1 MASSMVRASTLPSS
15 STRRFTFS
23 SSGTSKWLLAFSA
36 GAGGSQVTETYT
48 ETERHQKDERDPV
61 GEERKRTGERQA
73 KNDGG
78 AFCPGHTAL
87 LTSLQLGT

>member
-36 GAGGSQVTETYT
+36 AGRSGRGTET
-48 ETERHQKDERDPV
+48 
-61 GEERKRTGERQA
+61 
-73 KNDGG
+73 
-78 AFCPGHTAL
+78 
-87 LTSLQLGT
+87 